1 MQLTDRMIKETQ
13 ELDRQQKKRNAV
25 INVEPD
31 EDVETLTY
39 MPRPAFKYLNED
51 KGAFDSKDET
61 SINTAKS
68 VFDRTAVFRVS
79 Q

>member
-13 ELDRQQKKRNAV
+13 ELNKQKRKAAEIRFDQ
-25 INVEPD
+25 ED

-39 MPRPAFKYLNED
+39 MPTPSFKYLNED
-51 KGAFDSKDET
+51 RGIFDNTDET

-68 VFDRTAVFRVS
+68 VFDKTAVFRVS
-79 Q
+79 R